1 MDVIDVAAKDTSKEP
16 WEFAG
21 LLLLVGLGVVISP
34 FRIIIDFVS
43 TYPPIFTEG
52 TWDSITSMNS
62 LNYDPYWGTL
72 ITVEIIANL
81 VFIFLTF
88 FLLFLFFKKKSI
100 FPKWYFICALA
111 TFLFALT
118 NSYLVSWIYPSIELW
133 SEDTIRHMISGLVSI
148 FVWTPY
154 LFTSQRAKN
163 TFIQ

>member
-1 MDVIDVAAKDTSKEP
+1 MAVIDTALKETSKEP

-21 LLLLVGLGVVISP
+21 LLILVGLGVVINP
-34 FRIIIDFVS
+34 FRIIIDFFS

-72 ITVEIIANL
+72 ITIEIIANL
-81 VFIFLTF
+81 VFIYLTL
-88 FLLFLFFKKKSI
+88 FLLFLFFKKKST

-111 TFLFALT
+111 TVLFTLI
-118 NSYLVSWIYPSIELW
+118 NSYLVSWIYPSLALW
-133 SEDTIRHMISGLVSI
+133 SEDTIKHIAGGVVSI
-148 FVWTPY
+148 FIWTPY
-154 LFTSQRAKN
+154 LFISERAKN